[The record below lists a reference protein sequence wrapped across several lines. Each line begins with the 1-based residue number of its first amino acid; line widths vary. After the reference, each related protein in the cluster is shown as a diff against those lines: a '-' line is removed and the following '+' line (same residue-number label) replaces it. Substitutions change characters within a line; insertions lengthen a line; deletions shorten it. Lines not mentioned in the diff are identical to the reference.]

1 MIERKLGALGN
12 SDRQL
17 LSAAA
22 VQGGDFCAAVVAQA
36 LDLDEAVVED
46 ALDRLERDHALVRFV
61 GELTCPDRTIT
72 PRYRFAHSL
81 YREALT
87 GTLRATRR
95 GALAGEI
102 AGALVQRWADRT
114 PEIAL
119 DLAVLFETARAP
131 LAAARYFS
139 VAAQSGRI
147 PSTRGRVRRCPT
159 TRFGVGSSS
168 SW

>member
-1 MIERKLGALGN
+1 MLAEGLSALERELPESVRSMIERKLGALGN

-72 PRYRFAHSL
+72 PRYRFAHAL
-81 YREALT
+81 YRE
-87 GTLRATRR
+87 RA
-95 GALAGEI
+95 
-102 AGALVQRWADRT
+102 
-114 PEIAL
+114 
-119 DLAVLFETARAP
+119 
-131 LAAARYFS
+131 
-139 VAAQSGRI
+139 
-147 PSTRGRVRRCPT
+147 
-159 TRFGVGSSS
+159 
-168 SW
+168 

>member
-1 MIERKLGALGN
+1 MIQRKLGALGN

-22 VQGGDFCAAVVAQA
+22 VQGSDFCAAVVAQA
-36 LDLDEAVVED
+36 LGLDEGVVED
-46 ALDRLERDHALVRFV
+46 ALDRLERDHALVRYA

-72 PRYRFAHSL
+72 PKYRFAHAL
-81 YREALT
+81 YRDALSDA
-87 GTLRATRR
+87 LRASRR

-139 VAAQSGRI
+139 VAATAA
-147 PSTRGRVRRCPT
+147 TRLYAHHEAESCRARAAAAGHGPR
-159 TRFGVGSSS
+159 
-168 SW
+168 